1 VRQVVE
7 TCWDRTAFSLSDKR
21 RKSSM
26 PLPHNA
32 LVLVADGRKMLFF
45 RNHGDEGQIDLR
57 TEAYDKREDLKNR
70 ELHTDA
76 PGTAAVAAS
85 SGGADTH
92 RPTMEE
98 TDFHQQDED
107 RWIKDAAEELKRRA
121 LRNDYDALAI
131 IAPPKALG
139 VLRKCL
145 HKEVEKRVIC
155 TVNKEMSGRPVP
167 DIEALLVGETQ
178 TELPDV

>member
-1 VRQVVE
+1 
-7 TCWDRTAFSLSDKR
+7 
-21 RKSSM
+21 M

-45 RNHGDEGQIDLR
+45 RNRGDEGQIDLR
-57 TEAYDKREDLKNR
+57 TEAYDKREDFKNR

-76 PGTAAVAAS
+76 PGTAAVRGS
-85 SGGADTH
+85 SGGADVH
-92 RPTMEE
+92 RPAMEE

-131 IAPPKALG
+131 VAPPKALG

-145 HKEVEKRVIC
+145 HKEVEKRVVC

-167 DIEALLVGETQ
+167 DIEALLVDETQ

>member
-1 VRQVVE
+1 
-7 TCWDRTAFSLSDKR
+7 
-21 RKSSM
+21 M

-45 RNHGDEGQIDLR
+45 RNEGDEGQIDLR
-57 TEAYDKREDLKNR
+57 TEAHDTREELKNR
-70 ELHTDA
+70 DLRTDA
-76 PGTAAVAAS
+76 PGTAAIGRS
-85 SGGADTH
+85 SGGAETH

-145 HKEVEKRVIC
+145 HKEVEKRVVC
-155 TVNKEMSGRPVP
+155 TINKEMSGRPVP
-167 DIEALLVGETQ
+167 DIEALLVDETQ